1 MRRSRLRIEDKI
13 TIILSPNPPP
23 GCSIVDTQ
31 HAWSTCKERIMTIR
45 RIDDSA
51 GLVSLSKRDVLSLA
65 GRPGTRIE
73 SRHGGLWVTQD
84 GDSRDIVLERGEAF
98 VLDRCGPVLVQA
110 LDPALVVVERPANQG
125 ARAPGLWQRLT
136 QAALSA

>member
-1 MRRSRLRIEDKI
+1 M
-13 TIILSPNPPP
+13 IIHHPGNP
-23 GCSIVDTQ
+23 S
-31 HAWSTCKERIMTIR
+31 
-45 RIDDSA
+45 
-51 GLVSLSKRDVLSLA
+51 GLVGLSKRDVLSLA

-73 SRHGGLWVTQD
+73 SRRGSLWITQD
-84 GDSRDIVLERGEAF
+84 GDLRDVILACGEAH
-98 VLDRCGPVLVQA
+98 VLDRDGPVLVQA